1 MKFYVGCFIVLWL
14 IFSLLLNPLFSRR
27 GPKTAGRSMRSYR
40 GMSRAEARAAAARES
55 DE

>member
-1 MKFYVGCFIVLWL
+1 MKFYVGCFIALWL

-40 GMSRAEARAAAARES
+40 GMSRVEARAAAARES